1 MAHAAAGDPAR
12 ARVRIGEA
20 LGSAR
25 SLGARPL
32 AARAAAE
39 LRAVEGGSAA
49 AGARTP
55 THGLTRRELQIL
67 RRVAAGRTNRQIA
80 EELVLSPRTIEMHA
94 QNAFHKLGARSRAE
108 ASARAAALGLLEPAE
123 TP

>member
-1 MAHAAAGDPAR
+1 MTPSGAR
-12 ARVRIGEA
+12 SRLTEA
-20 LGSAR
+20 LDAAR
-25 SLGARPL
+25 RLGARPL

-39 LRAVEGGSAA
+39 LHASGGPSERRSAA
-49 AGARTP
+49 ARAA
-55 THGLTRRELQIL
+55 HGLTPRELEVL

-94 QNAFHKLGARSRAE
+94 QNALAKLGARSRAE

-123 TP
+123 AP